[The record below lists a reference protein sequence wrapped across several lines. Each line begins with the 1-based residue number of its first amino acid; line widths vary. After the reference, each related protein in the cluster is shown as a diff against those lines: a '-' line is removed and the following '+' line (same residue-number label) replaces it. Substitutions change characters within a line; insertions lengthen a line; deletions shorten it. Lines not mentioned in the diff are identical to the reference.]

1 MSASSTVKVRFA
13 PSPTGKL
20 HVGNVRTALV
30 NWLFAKGQGGKFV
43 LRIDDTDLARSTPE
57 FEQGIEDDLTWLGML
72 WDERHNQSKRF
83 DRYEAAADLLKA
95 SGRLY
100 PAYETGEELDRRR
113 KVQLARGLPPIYD
126 RAALSLTDAEK
137 AAFEAEGRRPHWR
150 FKLDHGR
157 IAWEDLARGH
167 CEVDTAS
174 MSDPVLIR
182 EDGLFLYTLP
192 SVVDDM
198 DMAITHVIRGEDHVT
213 NTGAQ
218 IEIFEALAKAGWEG
232 ATPGFAHM
240 PLLVGADGAA
250 LSKRLGSLSIS
261 DMRDQGYEPIA
272 ITSHLGRIGT
282 SDPLEVGE
290 SVEALGASFAFSKMG
305 RSPARY
311 DTADLDRLNAQALH
325 EMTYEAA
332 QPRLEKLGV
341 DLGEAFWNTVRPNL
355 NKFAD
360 VIEMATIVQ
369 GPVTPVIE
377 DAAFA
382 EAALG
387 LLPATIDEAA
397 WSAWTAAIKE
407 ATGAKGKGLFMPLR
421 LMLTGQAHG
430 PDMATMIPL
439 IGRDRMVQRLK
450 GETA

>member
-1 MSASSTVKVRFA
+1 MSVKVRFA

-30 NWLFAKGQGGKFV
+30 NWLFAKGQGGSFV
-43 LRIDDTDLARSTPE
+43 LRIDDTDLARSTQE
-57 FEQGIEDDLTWLGML
+57 FEDGIETDLTWLGL
-72 WDERHNQSKRF
+72 VWDERYNQSKRF
-83 DRYEAAADLLKA
+83 DRYEEAASRLKA

-100 PAYETGEELDRRR
+100 ACYETSEELDRRR
-113 KVQLARGLPPIYD
+113 KVQLSRGLPPIYD
-126 RAALSLTDAEK
+126 RAALELTEAEK
-137 AAFEAEGRRPHWR
+137 AAYEAEGRRPHWR
-150 FKLDHGR
+150 FKLEGKR
-157 IAWEDLARGH
+157 VAWEDLARGH
-167 CEVDTAS
+167 AEVDTAS

-192 SVVDDM
+192 SVVDDIDM
-198 DMAITHVIRGEDHVT
+198 DITHIIRGEDHVT

-218 IEIFEALAKAGWEG
+218 IEIFEALDAKV
-232 ATPGFAHM
+232 PGFAHM

-272 ITSHLGRIGT
+272 ITSHLGKIGT
-282 SDPLEVGE
+282 SDNLEIAA
-290 SVEALGASFAFSKMG
+290 SVEALGQSFAFSKMG

-325 EMTYEAA
+325 GLTYAEA
-332 QPRLEKLGV
+332 QPRLAALGV
-341 DLGEAFWNTVRPNL
+341 DLGEGFWEAVKPNL

-360 VIEMATIVQ
+360 VADMAKIVT

-382 EAALG
+382 AAALEV
-387 LLPATIDEAA
+387 LPEVIDAGA
-397 WSAWTAAIKE
+397 WSAWTTAVKE
-407 ATGAKGKGLFMPLR
+407 KTGAKGKGLFMPLR
-421 LMLTGQAHG
+421 LALTGQAHG
-430 PDMATMIPL
+430 PDMAAMAPL
-439 IGRDRMVQRLK
+439 IGREAIVRRLK
-450 GETA
+450 GEAG

>member
-1 MSASSTVKVRFA
+1 MSVKVRFA

-30 NWLFAKGQGGKFV
+30 NWLFAKGQGGEFV

-57 FEQGIEDDLTWLGML
+57 FEKGIEDDLTWLGL
-72 WDERHNQSKRF
+72 VWDERHNQSRRF
-83 DRYEAAADLLKA
+83 DRYEEAAARLKA

-100 PAYETGEELDRRR
+100 PCYETGEELDRRR
-113 KVQLARGLPPIYD
+113 KVQLARGLPPVYD
-126 RAALSLTDAEK
+126 RAALALTDADR
-137 AAFEAEGRRPHWR
+137 AALEAEGRRPHWR
-150 FKLDHGR
+150 FKLDGKR
-157 IAWEDLARGH
+157 VAWEDLSRGH
-167 CEVDTAS
+167 AEVDTAS

-192 SVVDDM
+192 SVVDDI

-218 IEIFEALAKAGWEG
+218 IEIFEALG
-232 ATPGFAHM
+232 ATVPGFAHM
-240 PLLVGADGAA
+240 PLLVGADGQA
-250 LSKRLGSLSIS
+250 LSKRLGSLSIAE
-261 DMRDQGYEPIA
+261 MREQGYEPIA

-282 SDPLEVGE
+282 SDPLEVAA
-290 SVEALGASFAFSKMG
+290 SVEALGQSFAFAKMG

-325 EMTYEAA
+325 AMDYATA
-332 QPRLEKLGV
+332 QPRLANKGV
-341 DLGEAFWNTVRPNL
+341 DLGVAFWLGVRTNL
-355 NKFAD
+355 EKFDD
-360 VIEMATIVQ
+360 VIDMARIVQ

-382 EAALG
+382 GAALDV
-387 LLPATIDEAA
+387 LPETLGPDA
-397 WSAWTAAIKE
+397 WSVWTSAVKE
-407 ATGAKGKGLFMPLR
+407 ATGAKGKALFMPLR
-421 LMLTGQAHG
+421 LILTGQAHG
-430 PDMATMIPL
+430 PDMATIVPL
-439 IGRDRMVQRLK
+439 IGRDRIARRLA

>member
-1 MSASSTVKVRFA
+1 MSVKVRFA

-30 NWLFAKGQGGKFV
+30 NWLFAKGQGGSFI

-57 FEQGIEDDLTWLGML
+57 FEQGIEDDLTWLGL
-72 WDERHNQSKRF
+72 TWDERYNQSKRF
-83 DRYEAAADLLKA
+83 DRYEEAAERLKA

-100 PAYETGEELDRRR
+100 PAYETAEELDRRR
-113 KVQLARGLPPIYD
+113 KVQLSRGLPPIYD
-126 RAALSLTDAEK
+126 RAALDLTEAQK
-137 AAFEAEGRRPHWR
+137 AAYEAEGRRPHWR
-150 FKLDHGR
+150 FRLDGKR
-157 IAWEDLARGH
+157 VAWEDLARGH
-167 CEVDTAS
+167 AEVDTAS

-192 SVVDDM
+192 SVVDDI
-198 DMAITHVIRGEDHVT
+198 DMGVTHIIRGEDHVT

-218 IEIFEALAKAGWEG
+218 IEIFEALGAGI
-232 ATPGFAHM
+232 PGFAHM

-261 DMRDQGYEPIA
+261 EMREQGYEPIA

-290 SVEALGASFAFSKMG
+290 SVQALGESFAFSKMG

-325 EMTYEAA
+325 AMTYATA
-332 QPRLEKLGV
+332 RPRLQALGA
-341 DLGEAFWNTVRPNL
+341 DLGEAFWNAVRPNL
-355 NKFAD
+355 QTFGDVAD
-360 VIEMATIVQ
+360 MARIVK

-382 EAALG
+382 EQALA
-387 LLPATIDEAA
+387 LLPETIGEDAWAA
-397 WSAWTAAIKE
+397 WTGAVKAE
-407 ATGAKGKGLFMPLR
+407 TGAKGKALFMPLR
-421 LMLTGQAHG
+421 LALTGQAHG
-430 PDMATMIPL
+430 PDMAAMVPL
-439 IGRDRMVQRLK
+439 IGRETIVRRLR